1 MTLLRREALPD
12 DGLEVAISKRHD
24 NKEGVVLE
32 VLKVSANKVRFSLHL
47 NRRAAEMITPK

>member
-1 MTLLRREALPD
+1 MTLIRREALPD